1 MAEVQENDEFIN
13 VLRLRLLK
21 LPVPDSLKKFSVGAE
36 RVLKKLSKK
45 CCVDEGIV
53 YFVDPLLHCKR
64 LFLPRLLLQNL
75 AQLLHGGP
83 TAAHFGF
90 DKVYAHLRER
100 YILRWN
106 GGNCK
111 KCN

>member
-45 CCVDEGIV
+45 CCVDEGIL
-53 YFVDPLLHCKR
+53 YAVDPLLHCKR
-64 LFLPRLLLQNL
+64 LFLPHLLLQNL
-75 AQLLHGGP
+75 AQLL
-83 TAAHFGF
+83 
-90 DKVYAHLRER
+90 
-100 YILRWN
+100 N
-106 GGNCK
+106 GC
-111 KCN
+111 